1 MGPFF
6 LHALLALAPVI
17 VCLIIFEAVDAF
29 KLVSLGEILALVA
42 GGAALAAAGYF
53 ANGGVLDAFPMRFG
67 DYTRYGSPVV
77 EETLKGL
84 LIVGLFAFNRVGY
97 LIDAAIAGFAVG
109 SGFALTENLF
119 YLHEFVG
126 ASGGVWLV
134 RGFGTAIMHGGASAI
149 FSASALALFAPRLRV
164 SADRFR
170 FNPLLFLPGLAGAIL
185 MHGAFNHFHDAA
197 LEAMAIV
204 VLAVPLGLFVIF
216 SYGDTYAHRWLAE
229 DRETHEKLLNDL
241 RSGAF
246 AASPAGQALQALADR
261 LGAAGA
267 KDLVDLC
274 AAQYRAG
281 GPRRRHPPESGGS
294 RTRGPQRRGAEPAPR
309 ASRPG
314 AAPRP
319 HHGHGRAPA
328 PALFQGRS
336 LEDAR
341 TGSGRRAEGHAR
353 VALRSAPENSP
364 Q

>member
-1 MGPFF
+1 MGP
-6 LHALLALAPVI
+6 LLIHGLIALAPVI
-17 VCLIIFEAVDAF
+17 VCLIIFETVDAF

-119 YLHEFVG
+119 YLHEFAG
-126 ASGGVWLV
+126 ANMGVWLV

-197 LEAMAIV
+197 LEAMAVV
-204 VLAVPLGLFVIF
+204 VLAVPLGLFLIF
-216 SYGDTYAHRWLAE
+216 SFGDTYAHRWLAE
-229 DRETHEKLLNDL
+229 DRETHQKLLDDL

-267 KDLVDLC
+267 KDLFDYVRLNIELVV
-274 AAQYRAG
+274 RADV
-281 GPRRRHPPESGGS
+281 
-294 RTRGPQRRGAEPAPR
+294 T
-309 ASRPG
+309 
-314 AAPRP
+314 
-319 HHGHGRAPA
+319 
-328 PALFQGRS
+328 LLS
-336 LEDAR
+336 LE
-341 TGSGRRAEGHAR
+341 EHER
-353 VALRSAPENSP
+353 VALGAEVRAQLHELHALERRLGRTTVMAVRQHLRFSRDDLWKMHELDQDVARKDMSG
-364 Q
+364 